1 MFDLMQIVGRFVVV
15 GVTTLLGVGSLPF
28 TGSTVILQKSYV
40 EPYLDKQIS
49 ELKSSL
55 QAYLDSKVSPASQVT
70 DKTGLTP
77 LTTDTQIETIT
88 KEIVTYVATSSALP
102 TGDDGSTL
110 YLDDDEWIAGTNLFN
125 NGNAVGVGTKD
136 PRARFHV
143 ISGDDGTIGLIVQGA
158 NSQSALLADFRNGLG
173 TSLANFSS
181 SGKLTIAQASNDHS
195 IELQPTGNAG
205 YLSSSGGAFFL
216 NNTSNIGSG
225 IGIYSNA
232 GSEALGNM
240 INVKVDNPLYNQAAF
255 YMNYDGISNAVEIVS
270 NTNDDSSNALSIT
283 NNNTQDSALGVIGYE
298 TGKGTIKVS
307 HNGTG
312 SDSNA
317 SGVSIDLKGTGTRA
331 QGLYVDSTA
340 SGGTLGNLL
349 RLRNQSVDRFVV
361 NSVGSLALGGYGT
374 DTSITKYGNTT
385 GDQFFVGTNGAFRV
399 QRSATDSEAFRVQIN
414 GDTQGRWLGTSD
426 GKLKWGDGTN
436 AQDIVLRRSSAG
448 VLLLDTATLTL
459 NSGNLGVGTTSFGT
473 SGAKIL
479 AIGNGTAPSTSIT
492 DGIQLYAIDYD
503 DADGSSTSELFV
515 RDEDGN
521 ATNLSPHNFSLINTG
536 PSESLA
542 WAYYSEKNGQAINV
556 DMAKAM
562 RIIEQLS
569 GEKLI
574 YKKDLATGQDISLA
588 TTSTDSPLQSYMV
601 GRTQPFTEHL
611 SKEEDILKKSDL
623 NTHLFFADNLITILQ
638 DLVIKTQTTFEQSVE
653 FLARVVF
660 KETVTFEQGVAVKG
674 KLDLSSNNIG
684 KAVIRAGDKQ
694 VSVNFPSVYE
704 KEPIVTVTATDLIK
718 GNYWVNKTNS
728 GFTILVSESQDRDI
742 GFDWHAFGSG
752 EEIQKSESSGDNIRI
767 SPIPE
772 ITISSTKS
780 SASVAGVASN
790 SATTQ

>member
-15 GVTTLLGVGSLPF
+15 GMTTLLSVGSLPF
-28 TGSTVILQKSYV
+28 TGNTVILQKSYV
-40 EPYLDKQIS
+40 EPYLDKQIR
-49 ELKSSL
+49 ELKTSL
-55 QAYLDSKVSPASQVT
+55 QAYLESKVSPASQVT
-70 DKTGLTP
+70 DETGLTP
-77 LTTDTQIETIT
+77 LTTDTKIETIT

-110 YLDDDEWIAGTNLFN
+110 YLDDDEWKAGTNLFN
-125 NGNAVGVGTKD
+125 NGNSVGVGTKD

-173 TSLANFSS
+173 NSLANFSS

-232 GSEALGNM
+232 GSDALGNM
-240 INVKVDNPLYNQAAF
+240 INVKVDNPLYDQAAF

-317 SGVSIDLKGTGTRA
+317 SGISIDLKGTGTRA

-361 NSVGSLALGGYGT
+361 SSVGSLALGGYGT

-414 GDTQGRWLGTSD
+414 GDSQGRWLGTSD

-473 SGAKIL
+473 SGTNIL
-479 AIGNGTAPSTSIT
+479 AIGNGTAPNTSIT
-492 DGIQLYAIDYD
+492 DGIQLYAIDYND
-503 DADGSSTSELFV
+503 SDGTTTSELFV

-521 ATNLSPHNFSLINTG
+521 ATNLSPHNFSLISTG

-569 GEKLI
+569 GEQLI
-574 YKKDLATGQDISLA
+574 YKRDLATGQDISLA
-588 TTSTDSPLQSYMV
+588 SSDIQTPLQQLMRKQPKQMSSEVPQEEFVTNSDFQSHISFTDS
-601 GRTQPFTEHL
+601 
-611 SKEEDILKKSDL
+611 
-623 NTHLFFADNLITILQ
+623 LISILQ
-638 DLVIKTQTTFEQSVE
+638 RLVIKAQTTFEQSVE
-653 FLARVVF
+653 FLATVVF

-674 KLDLSSNNIG
+674 KLDLSDNNIG

-694 VSVNFPSVYE
+694 VDVTYPSPYV
-704 KEPIVTVTATDLIK
+704 KEPVVTVTATDLIK
-718 GNYWVNKTNS
+718 GNYWVNKTGS

-742 GFDWHAFGSG
+742 GFDWHAFGG
-752 EEIQKSESSGDNIRI
+752 EEEIQKSESSREKST
-767 SPIPE
+767 SPE
-772 ITISSTKS
+772 VTINSSET

-790 SATTQ
+790 SAK